1 LQIIVSLSP
10 FDDAATHA
18 EHIRKCRLIAAHH
31 IARVKTQRQP
41 AGQVMFEPPPNF
53 AVKAVV

>member
-1 LQIIVSLSP
+1 LQIVGSLPP
-10 FDDAATHA
+10 FDDAARHA

-31 IARVKTQRQP
+31 IARIKTQRQP
-41 AGQVMFEPPPNF
+41 AGQVVFETSPKF